1 MAPWVVVVIVV
12 VIVASRVAWLRDAWK
27 NRR

>member
-12 VIVASRVAWLRDAWK
+12 VVIAARVQWMRDYWK
-27 NRR
+27 RLK

>member
-12 VIVASRVAWLRDAWK
+12 VVIAARAQWIRDYW
-27 NRR
+27 RRLK